1 MFHPHF
7 REKTKQKQ
15 TKPKQPLPSSAAAM
29 VVGQCENSFSNPAFP
44 CPPFFP
50 ESERES
56 DSIPQLPHHTNTP
69 KKYDLNNKIMLS
81 AIISLS
87 VVVVFVT
94 ILHLYARYILRRQA
108 RRRAAIRQLA
118 MVISEVRSDPPKTG
132 LDRAVIASLPI
143 FVFKKSDDYSIGN
156 DETGPPE
163 CAVCLSILEDDEMAR
178 LLPNCKHTFHAECID
193 KWLSSQ
199 STCPICRTQ
208 VEPMLLPATDCE
220 PVIVGASAPPV
231 ERVNSTLT
239 SVEETSNGGLQQ
251 SSVKASGS
259 NSRLSSF
266 RRMLSRERSSRQIQ
280 SCGQEDGVEDLERQ

>member
-1 MFHPHF
+1 
-7 REKTKQKQ
+7 
-15 TKPKQPLPSSAAAM
+15 M
-29 VVGQCENSFSNPAFP
+29 VVGQCKNSFSDPAFP

-50 ESERES
+50 ESEPES
-56 DSIPQLPHHTNTP
+56 DPIPPQLPHHTNTP

-208 VEPMLLPATDCE
+208 VEPMLLPATGCE
-220 PVIVGASAPPV
+220 PVTAALASPV

-239 SVEETSNGGLQQ
+239 SVEETPNGGLQQ
-251 SSVKASGS
+251 SSAKASGS